1 VRMPIF
7 RGMKH
12 WGKILPVVL
21 LSSLLFAACGG
32 NSPSILN
39 PTGPVAA
46 QQANFFWFILV
57 VATFVFVVVE
67 GVLIWSIIRYR
78 ERANTPAPRQS
89 HGNNTIEII
98 WTIVP
103 SVFLFAVL
111 GGTIYTMFNLTN
123 ISSLPGSIPSIQV
136 AAVGHQW
143 WWEFDYPNQHVV
155 TADTLY
161 LPQGAVVNVDL
172 ISRNVIHSFWVPSLT
187 GKTDVIPGHLNTKI
201 FRADVPGEYRGMCAE
216 YCGTQHAHMN
226 FNVVVL
232 TTNDFNAWVSNEQQH
247 AQTPTDALALQGQKI
262 FTGVG
267 GCTACH
273 GIVGVNLDSFD
284 AAKTSSGLPS
294 TALVGPNL
302 THFAE
307 RNLIAGGV
315 LIATDGHNWANDPAC
330 QLVNGRL
337 VDKNSCGLYQWLHD
351 PQAVKPGNDMVIG
364 SLTDSQIYAL
374 IAYLQSL
381 K

>member
-364 SLTDSQIYAL
+364 SLSDSQIYAL

>member
-1 VRMPIF
+1 MRMPIF

>member
-1 VRMPIF
+1 
-7 RGMKH
+7 MKL

-21 LSSLLFAACGG
+21 LSSLLLAACSSD
-32 NSPSILN
+32 SPTILK

-46 QQANFFWFILV
+46 QEANFFWFILV

-78 ERANTPAPRQS
+78 ERANAPAPAQT
-89 HGNNTIEII
+89 HGNTTIEII

-123 ISSLPGSIPSIQV
+123 ISSTPGSIPSIQIT
-136 AAVGHQW
+136 AVGHQW
-143 WWEFDYPNQHVV
+143 WWEFDYPNQRVV

-161 LPQGAVVNVDL
+161 LPQGAVVNMDL
-172 ISRNVIHSFWVPSLT
+172 VSNNVIHSFWVPSIT

-201 FRADVPGEYRGMCAE
+201 FRADVPGTYLGMCAE
-216 YCGTQHAHMN
+216 FCGVQHANMK

-232 TTNDFNAWVSNEQQH
+232 DTNAFNAWVSNEQQR

-267 GCTACH
+267 GCAVCH

-284 AAKTSSGLPS
+284 AAKTSSGLPA

-307 RNLIAGGV
+307 RQLIAGGV
-315 LIATDGHNWANDPAC
+315 LTASDGHNWANDPAC
-330 QLVNGRL
+330 QLVNGQL

-351 PQAVKPGNDMVIG
+351 PQSVKPGNDMVIG
-364 SLTDSQIYAL
+364 SLTDKQIYAL

>member
-1 VRMPIF
+1 MRMPIF

-12 WGKILPVVL
+12 WGKVLPVVL

-32 NSPSILN
+32 NSPTILN

-46 QQANFFWFILV
+46 QEANFFWFILV

-78 ERANTPAPRQS
+78 ERANMPAPRQT

-111 GGTIYTMFNLTN
+111 GGTIYTMFNLSN
-123 ISSLPGSIPSIQV
+123 ISSTNASIPSIQV

-172 ISRNVIHSFWVPSLT
+172 ISRNVIHSFWVPSIT

-216 YCGTQHAHMN
+216 YCGAQHAHMN

-232 TTNDFNAWVSNEQQH
+232 DTNAFNAWVSNEQQH

-267 GCTACH
+267 GCTGCH
-273 GIVGVNLDSFD
+273 GIVGVNLNSFD
-284 AAKTSSGLPS
+284 AVQTTSGLPT

-307 RNLIAGGV
+307 RQLIAGGV
-315 LIATDGHNWANDPAC
+315 LTTSDGHDWANEPAC
-330 QLVNGRL
+330 QLVNGKL
-337 VDKNSCGLYQWLHD
+337 VDKNSCGLYLWLHD
-351 PQAVKPGNDMVIG
+351 PQSVKPGNDMVIG

>member
-123 ISSLPGSIPSIQV
+123 ISSTGSIPSIQV

-364 SLTDSQIYAL
+364 SLSDSQIYAL